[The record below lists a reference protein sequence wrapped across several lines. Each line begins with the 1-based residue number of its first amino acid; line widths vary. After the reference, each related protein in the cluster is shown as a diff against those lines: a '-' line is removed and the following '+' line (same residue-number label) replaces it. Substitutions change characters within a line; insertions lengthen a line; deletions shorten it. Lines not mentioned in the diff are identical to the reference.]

1 MDWEMER
8 IDSLVVDLFGYNA
21 LQLGLPEIDL
31 LAHNRIPLRQVA
43 GETGKVDV
51 VCDLRELPFAAN
63 SIDLAVLPH
72 VLEFHDNPHQILR
85 EVERILI
92 PDGQLVVCAFNPLSL
107 WGLWQHMPGRP
118 DTFPTNGNFL
128 SVPRLRDW
136 LQLLSF
142 EVDRGS
148 FGCYAPPFLKAHWL
162 RRFRFMETAGDRWW
176 SFAGAVYLLR
186 AVKRVRG
193 MHLIMPHWKPQK
205 TAAQALTAV
214 TRKEIEKHG
223 E

>member
-92 PDGQLVVCAFNPLSL
+92 PDGQLVITSFNPLSL
-107 WGLWQHMPGRP
+107 
-118 DTFPTNGNFL
+118 
-128 SVPRLRDW
+128 
-136 LQLLSF
+136 
-142 EVDRGS
+142 
-148 FGCYAPPFLKAHWL
+148 
-162 RRFRFMETAGDRWW
+162 
-176 SFAGAVYLLR
+176 
-186 AVKRVRG
+186 
-193 MHLIMPHWKPQK
+193 
-205 TAAQALTAV
+205 
-214 TRKEIEKHG
+214 
-223 E
+223 